1 MPNKPK
7 NPPQSYEEMTAIG
20 QERRQNS
27 RIYRA
32 ESMELSEAKISD
44 IVSLTAAELA
54 KLADTG
60 ETISLFDTQEV
71 KRRSILYLRSC
82 ADTSSIPSFNA
93 LSRSFGYSREGVN
106 KFRREHPTHE
116 STRWLDMVHDAIA
129 DTLADCALHNLS
141 NSVVSIFA
149 LKAQSG
155 WRDSIT
161 IETPI
166 TQAVL
171 GAEVSAEAIAAKY
184 AELPSD

>member
-7 NPPQSYEEMTAIG
+7 NPPQSYEEMTATG

-27 RIYRA
+27 KIYRA

-44 IVSLTAAELA
+44 IVTLTAAELA
-54 KLADTG
+54 RLADTD
-60 ETISLFDTQEV
+60 EAISLFDTQEV
-71 KRRSILYLRSC
+71 KRRSILYLRAC

-93 LSRSFGYSREGVN
+93 LARSFGYSREGVN

-116 STRWLDMVHDAIA
+116 TSVWLEMVHDAIA

-141 NSVVSIFA
+141 NSVVSIFS
-149 LKAQSG
+149 LKARDG
-155 WRDSIT
+155 WKDAYT
-161 IETPI
+161 FETPI
-166 TQAVL
+166 TQTVL

-184 AELPSD
+184 SELPSD